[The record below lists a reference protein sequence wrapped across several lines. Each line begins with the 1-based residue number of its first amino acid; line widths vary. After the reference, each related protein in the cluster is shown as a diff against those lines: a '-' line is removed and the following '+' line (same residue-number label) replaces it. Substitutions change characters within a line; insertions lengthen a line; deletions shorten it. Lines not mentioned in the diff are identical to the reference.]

1 MQSMRACLFWAGAHV
16 DNTQMLPSPF
26 DNVHGGANAVSHV
39 PSSMQQSSA
48 EGDNKAAGNQPCDV
62 TRMHTACRLHAHVL
76 NQHTSPGQAA
86 TLIGHHRGVRN
97 EVCSCRRLQALRL
110 PNSTMPP

>member
-1 MQSMRACLFWAGAHV
+1 MFWAGAHV

-48 EGDNKAAGNQPCDV
+48 EGDNKAAGDHLSCFLLIKQHAMKTTTRSVYDNQGGTLYRELRNQV
-62 TRMHTACRLHAHVL
+62 TSADTH
-76 NQHTSPGQAA
+76 
-86 TLIGHHRGVRN
+86 GHGRPQSWVKAQ
-97 EVCSCRRLQALRL
+97 VA
-110 PNSTMPP
+110 